1 VVFFKGLRKYSA
13 VFYLVMF
20 FASSSPAA
28 ATSPDLPSV
37 TIARTM
43 RPTNES
49 SVKTSVGIDSECFT
63 GYVTNF
69 RIVIADPERRDNMP
83 VGSINECFEEP
94 APLALHKDGDKNL
107 GIAPSL
113 AKFSP
118 NPIDDSR
125 NSPTSVTVQFL
136 VLVGETA
143 HQPLNH
149 PGTASGDSAGL
160 VAIRLLL
167 RSSIGN
173 PTT

>member
-94 APLALHKDGDKNL
+94 APLALHKDGDKIIWSL
-107 GIAPSL
+107 APSL
-113 AKFSP
+113 AKLSL
-118 NPIDDSR
+118 NPTDDSKKL
-125 NSPTSVTVQFL
+125 P
-136 VLVGETA
+136 
-143 HQPLNH
+143 
-149 PGTASGDSAGL
+149 
-160 VAIRLLL
+160 LLL
-167 RSSIGN
+167 LQYSFWF
-173 PTT
+173 